1 MESQKKESQNL
12 PGSKLGG
19 PKKGIIVAV
28 VLILIAAGGLGGY
41 EFYKSSA
48 SGVTITVW
56 GAGSAGG
63 EQSAFNH
70 SLASFEQAYPNITV
84 QDSPAATL
92 GNLPTVA
99 HAGTA
104 PNVVRLSSD
113 QAGLFYS
120 AGLVLN
126 MSKYLN
132 KSFTSQYTKGTIA
145 DWTSGGTLYGIP
157 VNTNG
162 IGLYYNK
169 QLVPTPPTNTYQM
182 IMDAKNVSDMGSSYV
197 GLPYALGA
205 DYGYRFAAWLPAFNG
220 ELFNSSFYPMLNSTN
235 DTAALSFVWN
245 WTVHYKIDKPGLSTV
260 ADEQALFES
269 GKAAFI
275 LDGPWDQST
284 YQNAL
289 GKNLG
294 VTAIPFDNATGK
306 WPMPLW
312 GSQGYAITVPQA
324 SGATSAQTWA
334 SVQFIKWMTNYS
346 SQLAL
351 FNKAG
356 DFPSLNSVGAYISV
370 HNNSDPLIS
379 GWVAQEQHTQFF
391 PNYPQMGYYW
401 SAFHAGATDLAQ
413 NSTTVSVSDATKMI
427 EASIIQSLQSN
438 NLPYSSP
445 AMNYLYGAESISIGH
460 FVNEITLDQTY
471 VFAPF
476 QSDVSNAGSGGYR
489 A

>member
-1 MESQKKESQNL
+1 MESQKKESQSL
-12 PGSKLGG
+12 PNSKFGG
-19 PKKGIIVAV
+19 PRKGIIVAIV
-28 VLILIAAGGLGGY
+28 FIVIAAGGIGGY
-41 EFYKSSA
+41 EFLKSST

-63 EQSAFNH
+63 ESAAFNH
-70 SLASFEQAYPNITV
+70 SLAMFEQAYPNVTV
-84 QDSPAATL
+84 QDSPAATM

-126 MSKYLN
+126 ISKYLN
-132 KSFTSQYTKGTIA
+132 QSYVDQFTNGTIA
-145 DWTSGGTLYGIP
+145 DWTSGGSMYGIP

-169 QLVPTPPTNTYQM
+169 SLVPTPPVNTYQM
-182 IMDAKNVSDMGSSYV
+182 IMDAKNVSSMGNGYV

-235 DTAALSFVWN
+235 DTAALGFVWN
-245 WTVHYKIDKPGLSTV
+245 WTTSYKIDKTGLSTV

-269 GKAAFI
+269 GHAAFI

-284 YQNAL
+284 YQSAL

-312 GSQGYAITVPQA
+312 GSQGYIVTVPQA
-324 SGATSAQTWA
+324 SGASTAQTWA
-334 SVQFIKWMTNYS
+334 SVQFAKWMTNYS

-351 FNKAG
+351 FNQAG
-356 DFPSLNSVGAYISV
+356 DFPSLKSVGAYISV

-379 GWVAQEQHTQFF
+379 GWIAQEQHTQFF

-413 NSTTVSVSDATKMI
+413 NSTTVSVSDAANSI
-427 EASIIQSLQSN
+427 ESMIIQSLKSN

-445 AMNYLYGAESISIGH
+445 AMNYFSGAESNFLGH

-476 QSDVSNAGSGGYR
+476 QSNVVSAGLGGYKI
-489 A
+489 